1 MKEQIKKLAG
11 LIAEC
16 MLLGFAI
23 TFGMSLCTLLFDAVI
38 G

>member
-1 MKEQIKKLAG
+1 MKEQIKKWVH

-16 MLLGFAI
+16 MVLGFAVS
-23 TFGMSLCTLLFDAVI
+23 FGMCLCALLFDTV

>member
-1 MKEQIKKLAG
+1 MKEQIKKWVR

-16 MLLGFAI
+16 MVLGFAI
-23 TFGMSLCTLLFDAVI
+23 TFGMGLCTLLFDAVI